1 MSTIT
6 TNVRVTAVARS
17 AAQRATDGQIAGYI
31 RSLAQAAAKP
41 GAEGNSRPKLG
52 QLAAHAYGCGASRGS
67 GAATRRRPTRRRV
80 PSPA

>member
-6 TNVRVTAVARS
+6 TDLRGPAIARGTALR
-17 AAQRATDGQIAGYI
+17 AADGVIAGYI

-41 GAEGNSRPKLG
+41 ADGVGKPKLG
-52 QLAAHAYGCGASRGS
+52 RLATHAYECGASRATGL
-67 GAATRRRPTRRRV
+67 ATRRRGAPRRV